1 MSTAVDIETV
11 ACWFLSLKP
20 GCKGSASTYLH
31 INSVFR
37 HKKAILTWITCSS
50 RC

>member
-20 GCKGSASTYLH
+20 GCKGSASTMHSGDYSLSFY
-31 INSVFR
+31 IPE
-37 HKKAILTWITCSS
+37 T
-50 RC
+50 